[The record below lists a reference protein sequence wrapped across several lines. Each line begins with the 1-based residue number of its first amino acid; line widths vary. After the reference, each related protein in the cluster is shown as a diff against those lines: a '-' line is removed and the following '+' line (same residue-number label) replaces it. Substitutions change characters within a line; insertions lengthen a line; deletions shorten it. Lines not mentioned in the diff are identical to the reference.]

1 MWSLLGADRTE
12 LGLDRWRFN
21 LDDNLGRFDRETLVV
36 PDVLLRAED
45 AAEQALRPL
54 FDQIWQ
60 AAGLLRSYNYDDQG
74 NWAPQ
79 R

>member
-1 MWSLLGADRTE
+1 MSLPTNLQAVAEAD
-12 LGLDRWRFN
+12 L
-21 LDDNLGRFDRETLVV
+21 
-36 PDVLLRAED
+36 LLRSED
-45 AAEQALRPL
+45 SVEQALRPL
-54 FDQIWQ
+54 FDQVWQ